1 MDIGSK
7 LKKLRENHCLSQEE
21 LALKLFVSRQTIS
34 NWETNKTLPDI
45 KSLINISYIFNVSL
59 DNFLKEDLKEMKKMV
74 DNESIKRFNWMSVV
88 FLGELILLAVT
99 AYPLFMEGLLGA
111 FIWLILF
118 LVTLH
123 TSSTVE
129 KFKKENDLQTYKEI
143 IAYVEGKTLSH
154 DELEQEKGK
163 KPYQTLVFAV
173 MAGVIVGIIA
183 FITILIYHQI
193 M

>member
-1 MDIGSK
+1 MNWH
-7 LKKLRENHCLSQEE
+7 LNYL
-21 LALKLFVSRQTIS
+21 IS

-59 DNFLKEDLKEMKKMV
+59 DNFLREDLKEMRKMAN
-74 DNESIKRFNWMSVV
+74 NESVKRFNWMSAV
-88 FLGELILLAVT
+88 FLGELVLLAVT
-99 AYPLFMEGLLGA
+99 AYPLFMEGLLGV

-173 MAGVIVGIIA
+173 MAGVIVGIIT

>member
-1 MDIGSK
+1 MDIGPK

-74 DNESIKRFNWMSVV
+74 DNESIKRFNWMSAV
-88 FLGELILLAVT
+88 FLGELVLLAVT

-143 IAYVEGKTLSH
+143 IAYVEGKILSH